1 METDDKISKLN
12 KKFNNV
18 MTKLEKYNG
27 TDPESIVQQAYNKY
41 FQAYFKLDDTGI
53 TRVEKCDSYFIK
65 DKLVVLAEYKF
76 NVDFSDTLTRAKVI
90 AQSLIYYKKIVDKGK
105 DIIPNVVFIGDV
117 NECFCLK
124 AKHFSKHM
132 SYEGVD
138 YNVVASSAGSQMKL
152 VQAIADDIELQH
164 DIFIINPQKDSM
176 SYICEK
182 MAAMSFDKDAK
193 IPITLKNITRVFEAF
208 STKICADKKYSSNE
222 MVGLFIDA
230 IRYPEKRIIGGDY
243 LVVPPYKPMKVNTMK
258 TIGLFKFFGKPSDAE
273 AKELTQIYDTLVK
286 DDDRRRHGFFI
297 TPSLWS
303 DLGHKYIADYFKNIG
318 FIEDGNWE
326 GSDKVICWDCCC
338 GTKSLT
344 KSYRFK
350 NLYLSTLEQS
360 ELNASTELSPEA
372 KETFVFDFLND
383 PTSKLPESLRNELQK
398 LRHTDKKLVFLINPP
413 YGQARTKIGNSDP
426 TKAGMTES
434 YVASKMKSA
443 KIAYRGMDLFVQ
455 FLYRI
460 NEIVEEFKLSKNQVV
475 IATYNK
481 PTWLNGLD
489 CKKFRDFWFNN
500 WTYDAG
506 FMFNAS
512 EFDGCSPTWGVHFT
526 IMHNA
531 KAQQSNDFNTD
542 IYVNED
548 GVASLIRTKEFHY
561 TSDEENLDK
570 WCRKEFKDKTF
581 KKVVLGMGITP
592 IASKN
597 AKYMSNLTND
607 ALACLDSFGNMSKN
621 SMCGLQSASN
631 ISSNGTSV
639 RPCNIDRCVQAY
651 AAKMAIDC
659 DWINDKDIFSKP
671 NESHELYSVWL
682 KDCYIKTLDSN
693 VTSVSGIVDGESYD
707 YKNNFFPFSKAETY
721 KLLGQEL
728 MKNEVDEKRW
738 CLANGKF
745 DSPSPEGKAVLDAFA
760 ACIKASAPFRREFGQ
775 SHPEL
780 QLEHWDAGYRQ
791 MKGLFKTACP
801 EELKVFKAA
810 LKALKAKMA
819 PMVYSLGFLCK

>member
-1 METDDKISKLN
+1 MDTDDKISKLN
-12 KKFNNV
+12 KKFNTV

-76 NVDFSDTLTRAKVI
+76 NVDFSDTLTRVKVI

-105 DIIPNVVFIGDV
+105 DTIPNVIFIGDV
-117 NECFCLK
+117 NECFCFK

-132 SYEGVD
+132 AHEGVD
-138 YNVVASSAGSQMKL
+138 YNAAASSIGSQMKL
-152 VQAIADDIELQH
+152 VQAIADDAELQH

-182 MAAMSFDKDAK
+182 MAAMSFDKDAR

-243 LVVPPYKPMKVNTMK
+243 LVVPPYKPMKVDMMK
-258 TIGLFKFFGKPSDAE
+258 TIGLFKFFDKPSDAE

-303 DLGHKYIADYFKNIG
+303 DLGHKYVADYFKKTG

-326 GSDKVICWDCCC
+326 GSDKIVCWDCCC

-383 PTSKLPESLRNELQK
+383 PTSKLPESLRNELQN
-398 LRHTDKKLVFLINPP
+398 LRHTDKRLVVLMNPP
-413 YGQARTKIGNSDP
+413 YGQA
-426 TKAGMTES
+426 
-434 YVASKMKSA
+434 VSA
-443 KIAYRGMDLFVQ
+443 KNAKNKKVKTNISKSVIADYMSTLNMGMASRELFVQ
-455 FLYRI
+455 FLFRI
-460 NEIVEEFKLSKNQVV
+460 NQLVDEFKIKDSQVV
-475 IATYNK
+475 VATFSK
-481 PTWLNGLD
+481 PTFFAGNSFKNFRKFWLPKWKYED
-489 CKKFRDFWFNN
+489 
-500 WTYDAG
+500 G
-506 FMFNAS
+506 FLLNAA
-512 EFDGCSPTWGVHFT
+512 EFEGCSSNWGISFSIWNNLATTSTYTSFMHDVYVNDDGLANKILKHELYNADVLKTFDSIVPFKATSPEIGMIFSSGDLGHNNYANITINDKGVVTSAGGICHICSDNIDLAIQLYAMRRVIDSTWYT
-526 IMHNA
+526 I
-531 KAQQSNDFNTD
+531 TD
-542 IYVNED
+542 IYMAPD
-548 GVASLIRTKEFHY
+548 
-561 TSDEENLDK
+561 TSNPVYD
-570 WCRKEFKDKTF
+570 
-581 KKVVLGMGITP
+581 
-592 IASKN
+592 
-597 AKYMSNLTND
+597 
-607 ALACLDSFGNMSKN
+607 
-621 SMCGLQSASN
+621 
-631 ISSNGTSV
+631 
-639 RPCNIDRCVQAY
+639 
-651 AAKMAIDC
+651 
-659 DWINDKDIFSKP
+659 
-671 NESHELYSVWL
+671 VWV
-682 KDCYIKTLDSN
+682 KDCYVKSIDSYVDSN
-693 VTSVSGIVDGESYD
+693 DKHD
-707 YKNNFFPFSKAETY
+707 NNFFPFSKAETY

-745 DSPSPEGKAVLDAFA
+745 DNPSPEGKAVLDAFA

-780 QLEHWDAGYRQ
+780 QLEHWDCGYRQ
-791 MKGLFKTACP
+791 MRELFKSACP
-801 EELKVFKAA
+801 EELKAFKAA
-810 LKALKAKMA
+810 LKALKAKLA
-819 PMVYSLGFLCK
+819 PMIYELGFLRK

>member
-12 KKFNNV
+12 KKFNTV

-41 FQAYFKLDDTGI
+41 FQAYFKLDDTSI

-76 NVDFSDTLTRAKVI
+76 NVDFSDMLTRAKVI

-105 DIIPNVVFIGDV
+105 DTIPNVVFIGDV

-132 SYEGVD
+132 SHEGVD
-138 YNVVASSAGSQMKL
+138 YSVAASSVGSQMKL
-152 VQAIADDIELQH
+152 VQAIADDVELQN

-193 IPITLKNITRVFEAF
+193 IPITLKNVTRVFEAF

-222 MVGLFIDA
+222 IVGLFIDA

-258 TIGLFKFFGKPSDAE
+258 AIGLFKFFSKPDDAE

-303 DLGHKYIADYFKNIG
+303 DLGHKYVADYFKKTG

-326 GSDKVICWDCCC
+326 GSDKIVCWDCCC

-383 PTSKLPESLRNELQK
+383 PTSKLPKSLRTELQN
-398 LRHTDKKLVFLINPP
+398 LRHTNKKLVFLMNPP
-413 YGQARTKIGNSDP
+413 YGQA
-426 TKAGMTES
+426 
-434 YVASKMKSA
+434 VSA
-443 KIAYRGMDLFVQ
+443 KNAKNKKVKTNISKSVIADYMADLNMGLASREIFVQ
-455 FLYRI
+455 FLFKI
-460 NEIVEEFKLSKNQVV
+460 NQLVDEFKINNSQII
-475 IATYNK
+475 IATFSK
-481 PTWLNGLD
+481 PTFFTGNSFKNFRRFWLP
-489 CKKFRDFWFNN
+489 KWS
-500 WTYDAG
+500 YDAG
-506 FMFNAS
+506 FLFNAS
-512 EFDGCSPTWGVHFT
+512 EFEGCSSNWGISFSVWNNTTSKSIAFMHDVYENNNGFASKISTHELYNADVDKTFDSIVPFKATSPELGLIFSSGDLGHNNYANIT
-526 IMHNA
+526 I
-531 KAQQSNDFNTD
+531 NDNGVVTSVGGVCHICADNIDLAIQLYAMRRVIDSMWYTITD
-542 IYVNED
+542 IY
-548 GVASLIRTKEFHY
+548 
-561 TSDEENLDK
+561 
-570 WCRKEFKDKTF
+570 
-581 KKVVLGMGITP
+581 MTP
-592 IASKN
+592 
-597 AKYMSNLTND
+597 D
-607 ALACLDSFGNMSKN
+607 MSKP
-621 SMCGLQSASN
+621 S
-631 ISSNGTSV
+631 
-639 RPCNIDRCVQAY
+639 Y
-651 AAKMAIDC
+651 
-659 DWINDKDIFSKP
+659 
-671 NESHELYSVWL
+671 NEWV
-682 KDCYIKTLDSN
+682 KDCYVKSIDSY
-693 VTSVSGIVDGESYD
+693 VDSKD
-707 YKNNFFPFSKAETY
+707 NHVNNFFPFSKAETY

-775 SHPEL
+775 SHLEL
-780 QLEHWDAGYRQ
+780 QLDHWDAGYRQ
-791 MKGLFKTACP
+791 LRELFKTACP
-801 EELKVFKAA
+801 EELKTFKAA

-819 PMVYSLGFLCK
+819 PMVYTLGFLRK

>member
-1 METDDKISKLN
+1 METDNKISKLN

-41 FQAYFKLDDTGI
+41 FQAYFKLDDTSI
-53 TRVEKCDSYFIK
+53 IRVEKCDSYFIK

-105 DIIPNVVFIGDV
+105 DTIPNVVFIGDV

-132 SYEGVD
+132 SHEGVD
-138 YNVVASSAGSQMKL
+138 YSVAASSVGSQMKF
-152 VQAIADDIELQH
+152 VQAIADDTELQN
-164 DIFIINPQKDSM
+164 DIFIVNPQKDPM

-193 IPITLKNITRVFEAF
+193 IPITLKNVTRVFEAF

-258 TIGLFKFFGKPSDAE
+258 AIGLFKFFGKPSDAE
-273 AKELTQIYDTLVK
+273 AKELTRIYDQLVK
-286 DDDRRRHGFFI
+286 DSDRRAHGFFA

-303 DLGHKYIADYFKNIG
+303 DLGHKYVADYFKKIG

-326 GSDKVICWDCCC
+326 GSDKIVCWDCCC

-344 KSYRFK
+344 RDFRFA

-360 ELNASTELSPEA
+360 ELNASSELSPEA

-383 PTSKLPESLRNELQK
+383 PISKLPESLKNELQN
-398 LRHTDKKLVFLINPP
+398 LRHTNKKLVFFVNPP
-413 YGQARTKIGNSDP
+413 YGQASGIHDKNGICATAIQD
-426 TKAGMTES
+426 
-434 YVASKMKSA
+434 KMKS
-443 KIAYRGMDLFVQ
+443 IGCGRDSQELLLQ
-455 FLYRI
+455 FLFKIICIANEYKI
-460 NEIVEEFKLSKNQVV
+460 NKSQLVVAAFTRPTFLVGSAYQNFRKYWLSKM
-475 IATYNK
+475 AFHSAF
-481 PTWLNGLD
+481 L
-489 CKKFRDFWFNN
+489 
-500 WTYDAG
+500 
-506 FMFNAS
+506 FNAA
-512 EFDGCSPTWGVHFT
+512 EFENCSDQWGISFSVWSNESNNIDYF
-526 IMHNA
+526 MHDVY
-531 KAQQSNDFNTD
+531 SNIDNESVLIKTKMLFNTD
-542 IYVNED
+542 KLLPISN
-548 GVASLIRTKEFHY
+548 SLKSKTQQKLTTAPGTKNGIDFISTPFKHY
-561 TSDEENLDK
+561 H
-570 WCRKEFKDKTF
+570 KD
-581 KKVVLGMGITP
+581 VLGWFYTNSDKVADNQSVALFSAPFLVGITKNRSYGIP
-592 IASKN
+592 IFQDNIDNILSAFSAKRCFNSDWTNFYDVYLTPNITHSLYNNWLKN
-597 AKYMSNLTND
+597 SYI
-607 ALACLDSFGNMSKN
+607 LACCDSKS
-621 SMCGLQSASN
+621 
-631 ISSNGTSV
+631 
-639 RPCNIDRCVQAY
+639 Y
-651 AAKMAIDC
+651 A
-659 DWINDKDIFSKP
+659 
-671 NESHELYSVWL
+671 
-682 KDCYIKTLDSN
+682 
-693 VTSVSGIVDGESYD
+693 TSVSGTVDGIAYD

-780 QLEHWDAGYRQ
+780 QLDHWDCGYRQ
-791 MKGLFKTACP
+791 LRELFKTACP
-801 EELKVFKAA
+801 EELKTFKAA
-810 LKALKAKMA
+810 LKALKAKLA
-819 PMVYSLGFLCK
+819 PMIYELGFLRK